1 MKSYLAL
8 YLKQTQESKKRVF
21 SEEDDVITPR
31 PKHRR
36 GSTTDLWRE
45 ACHTAGNEFFCNSL
59 PSLEEAARL
68 FGYAEDQQSN
78 DEICSS

>member
-1 MKSYLAL
+1 MKTYLAL

-21 SEEDDVITPR
+21 SEEDDVVTPR
-31 PKHRR
+31 PKYRR
-36 GSTTDLWRE
+36 VSIDLWKE